1 MSRTAWALATLLIAA
16 AGCGEGTD
24 GTPAAPPPTS
34 PPAPTPPP
42 APEPPSVPSGLRVS
56 ATGEDFVEWVWNSV
70 EIAVLSTL
78 PLWIAAGAVWM
89 PGLLLTAIAAALLVV
104 SWKTIGFFPAD
115 PGIRR
120 IGEPG

>member
-1 MSRTAWALATLLIAA
+1 MAYLPIA
-16 AGCGEGTD
+16 
-24 GTPAAPPPTS
+24 
-34 PPAPTPPP
+34 
-42 APEPPSVPSGLRVS
+42 VI
-56 ATGEDFVEWVWNSV
+56 

-89 PGLLLTAIAAALLVV
+89 PGLLLTVIAAALLVV